1 MRRFLIATLL
11 LALSAG
17 MAYIAAMLVLCRLE
31 LGGAALIHRTGDY
44 YKLKGG
50 NSYRKF
56 REFRADSV
64 HDVVFIGSSHA
75 YRGYDPAL
83 FTRRGWSAFNLGTSG
98 QGPLNT
104 YHIVRTHL
112 NPSNTRL
119 LLLDVYEGAMEQ
131 DGLESTSDLT
141 QNLVDDRAAVAMA
154 LALKD
159 PRGVNMLTLRFLTK
173 DRGPFFADST
183 YRPGGYSVRTDSV
196 RGRLHYVR
204 GRPLKLNADQVGYL
218 ERTLEHCADAGIPVV
233 LVNHPYPWQSDREK
247 HVAFNA
253 MLGDLARRYRVPYL
267 DFAYKHTL
275 DDEDHF
281 YDHNHLNQA
290 GVERFNA
297 ALIPALEAM
306 GLLHR
311 PAQ

>member
-1 MRRFLIATLL
+1 MRRALSATLL
-11 LALSAG
+11 LGLSFALVYG
-17 MAYIAAMLVLCRLE
+17 LAMLVLCRVE
-31 LGGAALIHRTGDY
+31 VGGAALIHRTGDY
-44 YKLKGG
+44 FKLKGG

-64 HDVVFIGSSHA
+64 YDVVFIGSSHA

-83 FTRRGWSAFNLGTSG
+83 FTARGWRAFNLGTSG

-112 NPSNTRL
+112 TSANTRL
-119 LLLDVYEGAMEQ
+119 LLLDVYEGAMVR
-131 DGLESTSDLT
+131 DGLESTADLT
-141 QNLVDDRAAVAMA
+141 QNMVDDRAATSMA

-159 PRGVNMLTLRFLTK
+159 PRGVNLLALRFLTK
-173 DRGPFFADST
+173 DRGPYYEDST
-183 YRPGGYSVRTDSV
+183 YRSGGFSVRTDSV
-196 RGRLHYVR
+196 RKRIHYVH
-204 GRPLKLNADQVGYL
+204 GRPLKLNADQLDHL
-218 ERTLEHCADAGIPVV
+218 ERTLEHCADAGMPVV
-233 LVNHPYPWQSDREK
+233 LVNHPCPWQSDRST

-253 MLGDLARRYRVPYL
+253 VLGELARRYKVPYL

-297 ALIPALEAM
+297 DLIPELEAM
-306 GLLHR
+306 GLLRR

>member
-1 MRRFLIATLL
+1 MRRFLSATLL
-11 LALSAG
+11 LGVTFALFYAV
-17 MAYIAAMLVLCRLE
+17 AMVLLCRIE
-31 LGGAALIHRTGDY
+31 VGGAPLIHRTGDY
-44 YKLKGG
+44 FKFKGG
-50 NSYRKF
+50 STFRKF

-64 HDVVFIGSSHA
+64 YDVVFIGSSHA

-83 FTRRGWSAFNLGTSG
+83 FAQRGWRAFNLGTSG
-98 QGPLNT
+98 QAPLNT
-104 YHIVRTHL
+104 YYIVRNHL
-112 NPSNTRL
+112 NARNTRL
-119 LLLDVYEGAMEQ
+119 LLVDVYEAAMEF
-131 DGLESTSDLT
+131 DAMESTSDLVR
-141 QNLVDDRAAVAMA
+141 NLVDDRAAVSMA

-159 PRGVNMLTLRFLTK
+159 PRGVNMLALRFLTQ

-233 LVNHPYPWQSDREK
+233 LVNHPYPWQSDRSK

-253 MLGDLARRYRVPYL
+253 MLGDLARRYNVSYL
-267 DFAYKHTL
+267 DFAFKHTL

-281 YDHNHLNQA
+281 YDHNHLNQS

-297 ALIPALEAM
+297 VLIPELEAR

-311 PAQ
+311 

>member
-1 MRRFLIATLL
+1 MRRFLIATLMLGLSFALVYL
-11 LALSAG
+11 L
-17 MAYIAAMLVLCRLE
+17 AMLVLCRVE
-31 LGGAALIHRTGDY
+31 VGGAALIHRTGDY
-44 YKLKGG
+44 FKLKGG

-56 REFRADSV
+56 REFRPDSV
-64 HDVVFIGSSHA
+64 YDVVFIGSSHA

-83 FTRRGWSAFNLGTSG
+83 FTARGWRAFNLGTSG

-112 NPSNTRL
+112 SAANTRL

-131 DGLESTSDLT
+131 DGLESTSDLA
-141 QNLVDDRAAVAMA
+141 QNLVDDGAAVAMA

-159 PRGVNMLTLRFLTK
+159 PRGVNLLTLRFLTK
-173 DRGPFFADST
+173 DRPPFFADST

-196 RGRLHYVR
+196 RKRIHYVR
-204 GRPLKLNADQVGYL
+204 GRPLKLNADQVSYL
-218 ERTLEHCADAGIPVV
+218 ERTLEHCVKAGIPVV
-233 LVNHPYPWQSDREK
+233 LVNHPYPWQSDRMK

-253 MLGDLARRYRVPYL
+253 VLGDIARRYQVPYL
-267 DFAYKHTL
+267 DFAYRHTL

-290 GVERFNA
+290 GVERFNTD
-297 ALIPALEAM
+297 LIPDLEAM
-306 GLLHR
+306 GLLRR
-311 PAQ
+311 PAL